1 MFGERSNGMKFI
13 ELNKRLVPAILAPM
27 LMEIAFGRDILIPL
41 IAVSVVFIV
50 CDILGRTP

>member
-1 MFGERSNGMKFI
+1 MKFI